1 MARWWRFWIL
11 GWSALVAVGA
21 ASLEEAAKMLQSP
34 PPEARILMRWWWF
47 GPAVTHQELARELE
61 AMKAAGIGGVE
72 IQPVYPL
79 TLDDPENG
87 LRNMRYLSPEF
98 LEALRFAESKARQ
111 LGLRVDL
118 TLGSGWPFG
127 GPEIPKELAARRL
140 RVEPLSRP
148 PQLGWGER
156 VLREFPGAGL
166 RFVESQTG
174 QMVKRASVGAEGFV
188 LDHYSRAALERYLET
203 VGGPLLKAFGPSRP
217 HAVFCD
223 SLEVFGADWT
233 PDLPQEFQR
242 RRGYDLMPLLPA
254 LVGEWDEEKARIR
267 HDWALTLTEL
277 AEERFLRPLA
287 EWSRRNGVKLRAQV
301 YGTPPVT
308 LASQRY
314 VDLADGEQTQWRR
327 LSASRW
333 ASSANHILRRA
344 VTASETWTW
353 LHSPTFAATPLDIK
367 AEADIH
373 FIQGINQLIGHGW
386 PYSPPQAGKPGWGFY
401 AAAALNDHNPWWPV
415 MPDLSLYLQRVSWLL
430 RQGDPVADV
439 LLYVPVA
446 DIRSRFSAP
455 GGRVSIDRSVHEVIG
470 DAVIPQ
476 ILEAGFN
483 FDAVDDGLLEEALPG
498 GRYRALVLV
507 NAERMEPSS
516 LERITAFARS
526 GGHVFV
532 VGRKPRLSPGYLNR
546 EENDRKVQAAAAA
559 LFAEERVQ
567 AVGAETQLGEALRAA
582 VRPAVEW
589 TPRSPALAFAQRRLS
604 DGDVFF
610 VANTGNA
617 PWRGRLRFRTGMQPA
632 VAWDFLSGEK
642 YEFRGEAELPPY
654 GSLVFFA
661 GGAAGPAPPVKRP
674 VRELDLSTGW
684 DVTFLETGRKVRYE
698 VLRSWT
704 EDEATRFYS
713 GAAVYEKT
721 VHLGPDALPA
731 WLEFGPVAALDPAP
745 QRQPGMRAWVDAP
758 VKDAAVIYVNG
769 QRVGSVFAPPYRIDV
784 SRWLRVG
791 DNRLRIEVFNTNLN
805 LLAKHGEP
813 DYRALAAA
821 YGERFQMQ
829 DMKNLRPAPSGLTG
843 SVKLVVWRKPGG
855 ESSNSGSLTTAP
867 GSGRKAR
874 RPGADQS
881 R

>member
-1 MARWWRFWIL
+1 MAAKWRSWIL
-11 GWSALVAVGA
+11 ALIPLSVTGA
-21 ASLEEAAKMLQSP
+21 PAPEETVKTLQAP

-87 LRNMRYLSPEF
+87 LRNMRYLSPELF
-98 LEALRFAESKARQ
+98 EALRFAESKARQ

-127 GPEIPKELAARRL
+127 GPKIPAELSAARL
-140 RVEPLSRP
+140 RTEPLNRP
-148 PQLGWGER
+148 PQLRWGER
-156 VLREFPGAGL
+156 VLGEFPGHGL
-166 RFVESQTG
+166 RFIESRTG
-174 QMVKRASVGAEGFV
+174 QMVKRAAVGAEGFV

-203 VGGPLLKAFGPSRP
+203 VGEPLLRAFGPDRP
-217 HAVFCD
+217 YAVFCD
-223 SLEVFGADWT
+223 SLEVFGSDWT

-254 LVGEWDEEKARIR
+254 LVGEWNEEKARIR

-287 EWSRRNGVKLRAQV
+287 EWARRHGVKFRAQV

-327 LSASRW
+327 LSASRL
-333 ASSANHILRRA
+333 ASSANHILRRT

-353 LHSPTFAATPLDIK
+353 LHSPAFAATPLDIK

-373 FIQGINQLIGHGW
+373 FIQGVNQLIGHGW

-415 MPDLSLYLQRVSWLL
+415 MPDLALYLQRVSWLL
-430 RQGDPVADV
+430 RQGEPAADL

-446 DIRSRFSAP
+446 DIRSRFSAAS
-455 GGRVSIDRSVHEVIG
+455 GRVSIDRSVHEVIG

-483 FDAVDDGLLEEALPG
+483 FDAVDDGLLEEALAG
-498 GRYRALVLV
+498 GRYRAIVLV
-507 NAERMEPSS
+507 NAERMEPAA
-516 LERITAFARS
+516 LEWIAAFARS

-532 VGRKPRLSPGYLNR
+532 AGRKPRLSPGYLNR
-546 EENDRKVQAAAAA
+546 EENDRKVQQAAST
-559 LFAEERVQ
+559 LLAEPRVRI
-567 AVGAETQLGEALRAA
+567 VDEETQLGESLRQAFQ
-582 VRPAVEW
+582 PAVEW
-589 TPRSPALAFAQRRLS
+589 VPRSPALAFTHRRLS

-617 PWRGRLRFRTGMQPA
+617 PWRGRLRFRTAKQPA
-632 VAWDFLSGEK
+632 VAWDLVTGEK
-642 YEFRGEAELPPY
+642 HEFRGEAELPPY

-661 GGAAGPAPPVKRP
+661 GGAAVPAPPAKQP
-674 VRELDLSTGW
+674 VRELDLSRGW

-698 VLRSWT
+698 ALRSWT
-704 EDEATRFYS
+704 EDAETRFYS
-713 GAAVYEKT
+713 GGAAYEKT
-721 VHLGPDALPA
+721 VQVGRDALWA
-731 WLEFGPVAALDPAP
+731 WLEFGPVQPVAPAP

-769 QRVGSVFAPPYRIDV
+769 KRVGSLFAPPYRIDL
-784 SRWLRVG
+784 SGWLKEG
-791 DNRLRIEVFNTNLN
+791 ENRLRIEVFNTNLN
-805 LLAKHGEP
+805 LLAKQGEP
-813 DYRALAAA
+813 DYRVLAAA

-829 DMKNLRPAPSGLTG
+829 DMRNLQPAPSGLTG
-843 SVKLVVWRKPGG
+843 SVKLVVWRQPGG
-855 ESSNSGSLTTAP
+855 ESSNSGSLSTAP
-867 GSGRKAR
+867 GGGQKAR
-874 RPGADQS
+874 RPGVNES

>member
-21 ASLEEAAKMLQSP
+21 ASLEEVAKTLQSP

-79 TLDDPENG
+79 TLDDAAAG
-87 LRNMRYLSPEF
+87 LRNLRYLSPEF
-98 LEALRFAESKARQ
+98 LEALRFTQVKARQ

-127 GPEIPKELAARRL
+127 GPKIPRELAAHRL
-140 RVEPLSRP
+140 RVEPLSQP
-148 PQLGWGER
+148 LQLRWGER
-156 VLREFPGAGL
+156 VLGEFPENGL
-166 RFVESQTG
+166 RFLESQTG

-203 VGGPLLKAFGPSRP
+203 VGGPLLRAFGPDRP
-217 HAVFCD
+217 YAVFCD

-333 ASSANHILRRA
+333 ASSAHHILRRA

-415 MPDLSLYLQRVSWLL
+415 MPDLALYLQRVSWLL

-446 DIRSRFSAP
+446 DIRSRFSAAS
-455 GGRVSIDRSVHEVIG
+455 GRVSIDRSVHEVIG
-470 DAVIPQ
+470 DAAIPQ
-476 ILEAGFN
+476 ILEAGYN

-559 LFAEERVQ
+559 LLAEERVH
-567 AVGAETQLGEALRAA
+567 AVGAETQLGEALRVA

-617 PWRGRLRFRTGMQPA
+617 PWRGRLGFRADKQPA
-632 VAWDFLSGEK
+632 AAWDLVTGERH
-642 YEFRGEAELPPY
+642 EFRGEAELPPY

-661 GGAAGPAPPVKRP
+661 GGSDPAPSSKQLS
-674 VRELDLSTGW
+674 REIDLSKGW
-684 DVTFLETGRKVRYE
+684 DVTFLETGRKIRYE
-698 VLRSWT
+698 ALRSWT
-704 EDEATRFYS
+704 DDAETRFYS
-713 GAAVYEKT
+713 GGAAYEKT
-721 VHLGPDALPA
+721 VQVGRDALWA
-731 WLEFGPVAALDPAP
+731 WLEFGPVQPVAPAS

-758 VKDAAVIYVNG
+758 VKDAAVIHVNG
-769 QRVGSVFAPPYRIDV
+769 KRVGTVFAPPYRIDL
-784 SRWLRVG
+784 SGWLKEG
-791 DNRLRIEVFNTNLN
+791 ENRLRIEVFNTNLN

-813 DYRALAAA
+813 DYRVLAAA

-855 ESSNSGSLTTAP
+855 ESSNSGSLSTAP
-867 GSGRKAR
+867 GSGQKAR
-874 RPGADQS
+874 RPGANKS